1 MQSLNSYPI
10 TLTSLRGAPVVVVG
24 GGAVGERKVRGLLA
38 AGAAVRLISPAAT
51 EQLQAC
57 AAAGQII
64 WQQRGYAAGDLE
76 GARLVFAA
84 TDQRVVNAEIASDAA
99 MLGLLCNIADAPA
112 EGSFHLPA
120 VYRGDGVTIAV
131 STDGTSPARAVVLRD
146 AIARWLGQ
154 KPDIDGQ

>member
-51 EQLQAC
+51 ERLQAW
-57 AAAGQII
+57 AAAGQIN
-64 WQQRGYAAGDLE
+64 WEQRRYAAGDLD
-76 GARLVFAA
+76 GARLAFAA
-84 TDQRVVNAEIASDAA
+84 TNQREVNAQIASDAA
-99 MLGLLCNIADAPA
+99 MLGLLCNVADAPA

-131 STDGTSPARAVVLRD
+131 STDGASPARAVALRN
-146 AIARWLGQ
+146 AIVQWLGREQ
-154 KPDIDGQ
+154 LDNA